1 MFYVPS
7 GALSGTPSNG
17 SNDGLD
23 GAQFSA
29 CASRNLSGLL
39 DEQRKRGV
47 GTASLTIT
55 VVEGRNLSVM
65 DPTGKSDPYCIVI
78 VGNQEKRTAVQYNTI
93 APVWHETLQFEVSGV
108 PQLMQNESIE
118 NAMNCCLQHY
128 IQIDVWDH
136 DTLNRDDFMGKIQI
150 PVSLLSEET
159 TACWFPLGRGSAK
172 ENIRGD
178 IFLELTLKASQPV
191 PRWCMDYELYSL
203 CKRKPGFEIP
213 VAFGDSVVDFPGDAE
228 RVEMVID
235 DVVVEVSKHRGIG
248 RMYLTNFRLV
258 ILCHLSGLTA
268 AGYTYD
274 MSLTVALNNIQSVDR
289 GEDEKVVSRTV
300 RGNAGFSD
308 VKTLT
313 IRCWDFRTIRLI
325 FMRKPQYLHSFYMPP
340 DPGSMQSSPD
350 SILASL
356 QPSNAECVKDS
367 SLPSTGSE
375 GEGTDGKQPSNQ
387 SQPTDLLTANESAG
401 NLTRPS
407 SCSSFRILS
416 RSSSSSSSV
425 AGVSSHGSDGPQ
437 LVPQGTSGVLG
448 PGLLAAA
455 LSGVGS
461 MSNASERLKTELI
474 PASTF
479 LNLYISVFYQRL
491 EYLAMN
497 AVDNPP
503 SLHFVK
509 ILPRDT
515 ELSGWSVYD
524 FHEEFARQQV
534 SDRWR
539 VSIINQEFLLC
550 SSYPP
555 LFYIPGEIQDST
567 LKECAAFR
575 SKGRLP
581 VLCWYNFKKGNFIM
595 RCAQPKT
602 GPALKNSIDDEL
614 VISTARKCNKF
625 TDKLVIFDARSMFAA
640 GGNMLK
646 GKGTEDTV
654 NRYQGCQLLFLDIP
668 NIHAVRDS
676 LYRLQGVCESS
687 AQKKWL
693 SHLESTQ
700 WLAYITC
707 ILKGAV
713 TIARFVD
720 KGAAALVHC
729 SDGWD
734 RTSQLTSLAQLLL
747 DPFYRTITGFQ
758 VLIEKEWI
766 SFGHRFRDR
775 LGHPSCPSQRSPV
788 FLQFLDC
795 VWQIVQQFP
804 SAFEFT
810 PLYLVR
816 IADQVN
822 SQWFGNFL
830 CNNMN
835 DRKKL
840 LVSTL
845 TLSLWA
851 HLRADED
858 AFRNPTYRKYNETLF
873 PVSNPRRLQLWVDY
887 FLRFDET
894 AWSTQDP
901 AIQDDEGDAE
911 PVVTKPLD
919 SVIWVPDERARECA
933 DCKQRFT
940 QFRRKHHC
948 RACGQVFC
956 SECTKQRI
964 RLPQFGYM
972 NPERVC
978 ENCFHQNNIRQ
989 VDEED
994 EDEFEVITLP
1004 NFPR

>member
-1 MFYVPS
+1 MFYIP
-7 GALSGTPSNG
+7 SGTPSAG
-17 SNDGLD
+17 SSDSGDGGLP
-23 GAQFSA
+23 S
-29 CASRNLSGLL
+29 ASRSLSSLL
-39 DEQRKRGV
+39 DEQRKRGIGAAV
-47 GTASLTIT
+47 LTIT
-55 VVEGRNLSVM
+55 VVEGRNLPVM
-65 DPTGKSDPYCIVI
+65 DPTGKSDPYCVVI
-78 VGNQEKRTAVQYNTI
+78 VGNQEQHTAIQYSTVS
-93 APVWHETLQFEVSGV
+93 PTWHETLQFDVTGV
-108 PQLMQNESIE
+108 PQLMQTEPVE
-118 NAMNCCLQHY
+118 NAMFCCLQHY
-128 IQIDVWDH
+128 IQIDVWDY
-136 DTLNRDDFMGKIQI
+136 DTLNRDDFMGRIQI
-150 PVSLLSEET
+150 PLSLLSEDT
-159 TACWFPLGRGSAK
+159 TAYWYPLGRGSAK
-172 ENIRGD
+172 DNVSGE
-178 IFLELTLKASQPV
+178 IFLEMTLKASQPV
-191 PRWCMDYELYSL
+191 PRWCVDYELHSI
-203 CKRKPGFEIP
+203 CKKKPGFEMP
-213 VAFGDSVVDFPGDAE
+213 VAFGDAVVDFPGEAE

-268 AGYTYD
+268 AGYACD
-274 MSLTVALNNIQSVDR
+274 MSMSVALNNIQSVDR

-300 RGNAGFSD
+300 SGNAGFSD

-313 IRCWDFRTIRLI
+313 VRCWDFRTIRLI
-325 FMRKPQYLHSFYMPP
+325 FMNKPQYLSTFYMPP
-340 DPGSMQSSPD
+340 DPNSMQSSPD
-350 SILASL
+350 SLLASL
-356 QPSNAECVKDS
+356 QPSSQEYLKQA
-367 SLPSTGSE
+367 SLQPGGSE
-375 GEGTDGKQPSNQ
+375 EEGGEGKQPP
-387 SQPTDLLTANESAG
+387 SQLQPMDGPPADNSTG
-401 NLTRPS
+401 NITRPS
-407 SCSSFRILS
+407 SCSSFQILS

-425 AGVSSHGSDGPQ
+425 AGVSSHESDGPL
-437 LVPQGTSGVLG
+437 LVPSGTSGVLG
-448 PGLLAAA
+448 AGMLAAA
-455 LSGVGS
+455 FSAVQGS
-461 MSNASERLKTELI
+461 ISNVADRLKREII

-479 LNLYISVFYQRL
+479 LHFYINVFYQRL
-491 EYLAMN
+491 EHLALN

-503 SLHFVK
+503 SVDFVK
-509 ILPRDT
+509 ALPRDT
-515 ELSGWSVYD
+515 ELSGWSVYV
-524 FHEEFARQQV
+524 FHEEFTRQKV
-534 SDRWR
+534 SKAWR
-539 VSIINQEFLLC
+539 VSVINQEFLLC

-555 LFYIPGEIQDST
+555 LFYVPAEIQDST

-581 VLCWYNFKKGNFIM
+581 VLCWYNAKKGNFIM

-602 GPALKNSIDDEL
+602 GPAFKNSTDDEE
-614 VISTARKCNKF
+614 VIRTARKCNTF

-646 GKGTEDTV
+646 GKGTEDTI
-654 NRYQGCQLLFLDIP
+654 NRYQGCQLLFLDIS

-700 WLAYITC
+700 WLAYIHS

-747 DPFYRTITGFQ
+747 DPFYRTITGLQ

-775 LGHPSCPSQRSPV
+775 LGHLSCPSQRSPV

-810 PLYLVR
+810 PMYLVR
-816 IADQVN
+816 IAEQVN

-830 CNNMN
+830 CNNIH
-835 DRKKL
+835 DRQKL
-840 LVSTL
+840 SVATV
-845 TLSLWA
+845 TVSLWA
-851 HLRADED
+851 HLKADEES
-858 AFRNPTYRKYNETLF
+858 FRNPTYRKYTETLF

-901 AIQDDEGDAE
+901 TIQDEEGDTE
-911 PVVTKPLD
+911 PVVSKPMD
-919 SVIWVPDERARECA
+919 SVIWVPDDRARECA

-956 SECTKQRI
+956 RDCTKQKT
-964 RLPQFGYM
+964 RLPQFGYLT
-972 NPERVC
+972 PERVC
-978 ENCFHQNNIRQ
+978 DHCFEQHNRIRQ
-989 VDEED
+989 EEEE

-1004 NFPR
+1004 NLPG

>member
-7 GALSGTPSNG
+7 VTSSVGSSESG
-17 SNDGLD
+17 DGVPLC
-23 GAQFSA
+23 S
-29 CASRNLSGLL
+29 SKILPGLL
-39 DEQRKRGV
+39 DEQRKKGIAAGV
-47 GTASLTIT
+47 LTIT
-55 VVEGRNLSVM
+55 VVEGRNLPVM
-65 DPTGKSDPYCIVI
+65 DPTGKSDPYCIVRA
-78 VGNQEKRTAVQYNTI
+78 GNQEQRTSVQYSTV
-93 APVWHETLQFEVSGV
+93 APMWNETLQFDISGV
-108 PQLMQNESIE
+108 PQLMQNESAE
-118 NAMNCCLQHY
+118 RLGSVCVHHY
-128 IQIDVWDH
+128 IQIDVWDY
-136 DTLNRDDFMGKIQI
+136 DTLNRDDFMGRIQI
-150 PVSLLSEET
+150 PVSILTENT
-159 TACWFPLGRGSAK
+159 TASWFPLGKSLAK
-172 ENIRGD
+172 DNVCGEL
-178 IFLELTLKASQPV
+178 FLEVALRASQPV
-191 PRWCMDYELYSL
+191 PRWCVDHELYCLCKKKIGYEL
-203 CKRKPGFEIP
+203 PI
-213 VAFGDSVVDFPGDAE
+213 AFGNSLLNFPGEAE
-228 RVEMVID
+228 RVEMVFD

-274 MSLTVALNNIQSVDR
+274 MSVSVALNNIQSVDR

-300 RGNAGFSD
+300 AGNAGFSD
-308 VKTLT
+308 VKTMT
-313 IRCWDFRTIRLI
+313 VRCWDFRVIHLT
-325 FMRKPQYLHSFYMPP
+325 FMNKPKYLSTFYLPP
-340 DPGSMQSSPD
+340 DPNSLQSSPD
-350 SILASL
+350 SLLATLQLNNQEYLKQSSL
-356 QPSNAECVKDS
+356 HSVGFEVEGAEGKQSVQPQPQPSELAVPQASDS
-367 SLPSTGSE
+367 
-375 GEGTDGKQPSNQ
+375 TD
-387 SQPTDLLTANESAG
+387 DI
-401 NLTRPS
+401 TRHS
-407 SCSSFRILS
+407 SSSSFQVLS

-425 AGVSSHGSDGPQ
+425 AGVSSHGSDGPS
-437 LVPQGTSGVLG
+437 LVPQGNSGILG
-448 PGLLAAA
+448 TGILEAAFGSGGGVTNAAERVKNDLA
-455 LSGVGS
+455 
-461 MSNASERLKTELI
+461 
-474 PASTF
+474 PTF
-479 LNLYISVFYQRL
+479 LNHYVSVFYQRL
-491 EYLAMN
+491 EYLALN
-497 AVDNPP
+497 AVEKPP
-503 SLHFVK
+503 SMHFVK
-509 ILPRDT
+509 VLPKEM
-515 ELSGWSVYD
+515 ELSGWYIYD

-534 SDRWR
+534 SDEWR
-539 VSIINQEFLLC
+539 VSVINREFLLC
-550 SSYPP
+550 GSYPP
-555 LFYIPGEIQDST
+555 LFYVPAEIQDSV

-581 VLCWYNFKKGNFIM
+581 VLCWYNCRKGNFMM

-602 GPALKNSIDDEL
+602 GPALKNSIEDEF
-614 VISTARKCNKF
+614 VINSARKCNKY
-625 TDKLVIFDARSMFAA
+625 TDKLVIFDARSILAA

-693 SHLESTQ
+693 SHLESSQ
-700 WLAYITC
+700 WLAYITS

-747 DPFYRTITGFQ
+747 DPFYRTVTGFQ

-795 VWQIVQQFP
+795 VWQVAQQFP
-804 SAFEFT
+804 SAFEFNT
-810 PLYLVR
+810 DYLLR
-816 IADQVN
+816 IAEHVT

-830 CNNMN
+830 CNNISER
-835 DRKKL
+835 RKL
-840 LVSTL
+840 SVPTR
-845 TLSLWA
+845 TVSLWA
-851 HLRADED
+851 HLKAVADS
-858 AFRNPTYRKYNETLF
+858 FKNPTYKEYSETLF
-873 PVSNPRRLQLWVDY
+873 PVSNPRRLRLWVDY

-894 AWSTQDP
+894 AWSKQDP
-901 AIQDDEGDAE
+901 SLQDDDGETEAL
-911 PVVTKPLD
+911 VSKPLY
-919 SVIWVPDERARECA
+919 SVIWVPDDRARDCA

-956 SECTKQRI
+956 SDCTKQRI
-964 RLPQFGYM
+964 RLPQFGYT

-978 ENCFHQNNIRQ
+978 ENCFQQNKMRQ

-1004 NFPR
+1004 NLPV

>member
-7 GALSGTPSNG
+7 GTPSTG
-17 SNDGLD
+17 SSDSGD
-23 GAQFSA
+23 GAPLAS
-29 CASRNLSGLL
+29 ASRNLASLL
-39 DEQRKRGV
+39 DEQRKRGI
-47 GTASLTIT
+47 GAALLTIT
-55 VVEGRNLSVM
+55 VVEGRNLPVM
-65 DPTGKSDPYCIVI
+65 DPTGKSDPYCVVI
-78 VGNQEKRTAVQYNTI
+78 VGNQEQRTVVQYSTVC
-93 APVWHETLQFEVSGV
+93 PTWHETLQFEVSGV
-108 PQLMQNESIE
+108 PQLMQNEPVE
-118 NAMNCCLQHY
+118 NAISCCLQHY
-128 IQIDVWDH
+128 IQIDVWDY
-136 DTLNRDDFMGKIQI
+136 DTLNRDDFMGRVQI
-150 PVSLLSEET
+150 PLSLLSEET
-159 TACWFPLGRGSAK
+159 TARWYPLGRGSAK
-172 ENIRGD
+172 DNVHGE
-178 IFLELTLKASQPV
+178 IFLELTLTASQPV
-191 PRWCMDYELYSL
+191 PKWCVDYELYSL
-203 CKRKPGFEIP
+203 CKKKPGFEIP
-213 VAFGDSVVDFPGDAE
+213 VAFGDSVVDLPGEAE

-268 AGYTYD
+268 AGYAYD
-274 MSLTVALNNIQSVDR
+274 MSMSVALNNIQSVDR

-313 IRCWDFRTIRLI
+313 VRCWDFRTIRLI
-325 FMRKPQYLHSFYMPP
+325 FMNKPQYLHSFYMPP

-356 QPSNAECVKDS
+356 QPGSQDGTKEP
-367 SLPSTGSE
+367 SLQSIGSE
-375 GEGTDGKQPSNQ
+375 GDGGEGRQPL
-387 SQPTDLLTANESAG
+387 SQPQVTDPPSANDSTD
-401 NLTRPS
+401 NITRQS
-407 SCSSFRILS
+407 SCSSFQILS
-416 RSSSSSSSV
+416 RSSSSSSV

-448 PGLLAAA
+448 AGLLAA
-455 LSGVGS
+455 SFGGGVPIN
-461 MSNASERLKTELI
+461 NAVERLKTELI
-474 PASTF
+474 PASIF
-479 LNLYISVFYQRL
+479 LNLYIGVFYQRL
-491 EYLAMN
+491 EFLAMN

-503 SLHFVK
+503 SVHFVRA
-509 ILPRDT
+509 LPRDT

-534 SDRWR
+534 SDKWR
-539 VSIINQEFLLC
+539 VSMINQAFLLC

-555 LFYIPGEIQDST
+555 LFYVPAEIQDST

-581 VLCWYNFKKGNFIM
+581 VLCWYNVKKENFIM

-602 GPALKNSIDDEL
+602 GPAFKNSVDDEF
-614 VISTARKCNKF
+614 VISTARKCNKC

-646 GKGTEDTV
+646 GKGTEDTI

-700 WLAYITC
+700 WLAYITS

-747 DPFYRTITGFQ
+747 DPFYRTITGLQ

-775 LGHPSCPSQRSPV
+775 LGHLSCPSQRSPV

-810 PLYLVR
+810 PVYLVR
-816 IADQVN
+816 IAEQVN

-830 CNNMN
+830 CNNVN
-835 DRKKL
+835 ERQKHS
-840 LVSTL
+840 VPTL
-845 TLSLWA
+845 TVSLWA
-851 HLRADED
+851 HLKADEES
-858 AFRNPTYRKYNETLF
+858 FRNPTYRKYTETLF

-901 AIQDDEGDAE
+901 TIQDDDGDAE

-919 SVIWVPDERARECA
+919 SVIWVPDDRARECA

-956 SECTKQRI
+956 SECSKQRI
-964 RLPQFGYM
+964 PLPQFGYM

-978 ENCFHQNNIRQ
+978 ENCFQHNSIRQ

-1004 NFPR
+1004 TFSM

>member
-7 GALSGTPSNG
+7 GTPSAASSDSG
-17 SNDGLD
+17 D
-23 GAQFSA
+23 GALPT
-29 CASRNLSGLL
+29 ASRNLSVLL
-39 DEQRKRGV
+39 DEQKKKGIGAAV
-47 GTASLTIT
+47 LTIT
-55 VVEGRNLSVM
+55 VVEGRNLPVM
-65 DPTGKSDPYCIVI
+65 DPTGKSDPYCVVS
-78 VGNQEKRTAVQYNTI
+78 VGNQVQRTAVHYSTVS
-93 APVWHETLQFEVSGV
+93 PTWHETLQFDISGV
-108 PQLMQNESIE
+108 PQLMQNEPVE
-118 NAMNCCLQHY
+118 NAMSCCLQHY
-128 IQIDVWDH
+128 IQIDVWDY
-136 DTLNRDDFMGKIQI
+136 DTLNRDDFMGRIQI
-150 PVSLLSEET
+150 PLSLLSENT
-159 TACWFPLGRGSAK
+159 TASWYPLGRGSAK
-172 ENIRGD
+172 DNVCGD
-178 IFLELTLKASQPV
+178 IFLELTLKSSQPV
-191 PRWCMDYELYSL
+191 PRWCVDYELYSF
-203 CKRKPGFEIP
+203 CKKKTGFEMP
-213 VAFGDSVVDFPGDAE
+213 VAFGDSVVDFPGEAE

-274 MSLTVALNNIQSVDR
+274 MSMSVALNNIQSVDR

-300 RGNAGFSD
+300 TGNAGFSD

-313 IRCWDFRTIRLI
+313 VHCWDFRTIRLI
-325 FMRKPQYLHSFYMPP
+325 FMNKPQYLSTFYMPP
-340 DPGSMQSSPD
+340 DPNSMQSSPD
-350 SILASL
+350 SLLASL
-356 QPSNAECVKDS
+356 QPANQEYIKQS
-367 SLPSTGSE
+367 SLQSVGSE
-375 GEGTDGKQPSNQ
+375 GEGSEGKQPPIQ
-387 SQPTDLLTANESAG
+387 VQPTDPPPPNDSTDDI
-401 NLTRPS
+401 TRHS
-407 SCSSFRILS
+407 SCSSFQILS

-425 AGVSSHGSDGPQ
+425 AGVSSHESDGPQ

-448 PGLLAAA
+448 AGILAAA
-455 LSGVGS
+455 FSVGGA
-461 MSNASERLKTELI
+461 MSNAADKLKTDLA
-474 PASTF
+474 PTF
-479 LNLYISVFYQRL
+479 LNFYISVFYQRL
-491 EYLAMN
+491 DYLAMN

-503 SLHFVK
+503 SVYFVK
-509 ILPRDT
+509 MLPKET

-534 SDRWR
+534 SDAWR
-539 VSIINQEFLLC
+539 VSLINQQFQLC

-555 LFYIPGEIQDST
+555 LFYVPAEIQDST

-581 VLCWYNFKKGNFIM
+581 VLCWYNVKKGNFIM
-595 RCAQPKT
+595 RCAQPKI
-602 GPALKNSIDDEL
+602 GPAFKNSVEDEY
-614 VISTARKCNKF
+614 VINTARRCNKY

-646 GKGTEDTV
+646 GKGTEDTT

-700 WLAYITC
+700 WLAYITS

-713 TIARFVD
+713 TIARFVE

-775 LGHPSCPSQRSPV
+775 LGHLSCPSQRSPI

-810 PLYLVR
+810 PMYLVR
-816 IADQVN
+816 IAGQVN

-830 CNNMN
+830 CNNIH
-835 DRKKL
+835 DRQKL
-840 LVSTL
+840 SVPTV
-845 TLSLWA
+845 TVSLWA
-851 HLRADED
+851 HLKADED
-858 AFRNPTYRKYNETLF
+858 SFRNPTYKRYTETLF

-894 AWSTQDP
+894 AWSTQDST
-901 AIQDDEGDAE
+901 IQDDDGDAE
-911 PVVTKPLD
+911 PVVSKPLD
-919 SVIWVPDERARECA
+919 SVIWVPDDRARECA

-956 SECTKQRI
+956 SDCTKQKI

-978 ENCFHQNNIRQ
+978 ENCYHHNKIRQ

-1004 NFPR
+1004 NLPV

>member
-1 MFYVPS
+1 MFYVPN
-7 GALSGTPSNG
+7 GTPSAG
-17 SNDGLD
+17 SSDSGDGGLP
-23 GAQFSA
+23 ST
-29 CASRNLSGLL
+29 SKNLAGLL
-39 DEQRKRGV
+39 DEQRKKGIGAAV
-47 GTASLTIT
+47 LTIT
-55 VVEGRNLSVM
+55 VVEGKNLPVM

-78 VGNQEKRTAVQYNTI
+78 VGNQEQRTSVQYSTVNPT
-93 APVWHETLQFEVSGV
+93 WHETLQFDISGV
-108 PQLMQNESIE
+108 PQLMQNEPVE
-118 NAMNCCLQHY
+118 NALFCCLQHY
-128 IQIDVWDH
+128 IQIDLWDY
-136 DTLNRDDFMGKIQI
+136 DTLNRDDFMGRIQI
-150 PVSLLSEET
+150 PLAFLTEDT
-159 TACWFPLGRGSAK
+159 TACWFPLGRSSAK
-172 ENIRGD
+172 DNICGEV
-178 IFLELTLKASQPV
+178 FLELTLKASQPI
-191 PRWCMDYELYSL
+191 PRWCVDFELYSI
-203 CKRKPGFEIP
+203 CKKKTGFEIP
-213 VAFGDSVVDFPGDAE
+213 VAFGDAVADFPGE
-228 RVEMVID
+228 TEKVEMVID
-235 DVVVEVSKHRGIG
+235 DVVIEVSKHRGIG

-274 MSLTVALNNIQSVDR
+274 MSMSVALNNIQSVDR

-300 RGNAGFSD
+300 TGNAGFSD

-313 IRCWDFRTIRLI
+313 VQCWDFRTIRLI
-325 FMRKPQYLHSFYMPP
+325 FMNKPQYLSTFYMPP
-340 DPGSMQSSPD
+340 DPNSMQSSPD
-350 SILASL
+350 SLLASL
-356 QPSNAECVKDS
+356 QPNNQEYLKQA
-367 SLPSTGSE
+367 SLQSVGSD
-375 GEGTDGKQPSNQ
+375 GEGLEGKQLPNQ
-387 SQPTDLLTANESAG
+387 NLDVPPTDDSTENVTHSI
-401 NLTRPS
+401 THS
-407 SCSSFRILS
+407 SSRSSFQILS

-425 AGVSSHGSDGPQ
+425 VGVSSHESDGPL
-437 LVPQGTSGVLG
+437 LVPTGTSGVLG
-448 PGLLAAA
+448 AGILAAA
-455 LSGVGS
+455 F
-461 MSNASERLKTELI
+461 NAVSDSINSVAERLKAEPI
-474 PASTF
+474 PPAMF
-479 LNLYISVFYQRL
+479 LNYYISVFYQRL
-491 EYLAMN
+491 EYLALN

-503 SLHFVK
+503 SVHYVRAFPK
-509 ILPRDT
+509 DT

-534 SDRWR
+534 SDAWR
-539 VSIINQEFLLC
+539 VSVVNQQFLLC
-550 SSYPP
+550 NSYPP
-555 LFYIPGEIQDST
+555 LFYVPAEIQDST
-567 LKECAAFR
+567 LRCSASFR

-581 VLCWYNFKKGNFIM
+581 VLCWYNAKKGNFIM

-602 GPALKNSIDDEL
+602 GPAFKNSIDDEL
-614 VISTARKCNKF
+614 VISKARRCNKY

-646 GKGTEDTV
+646 GKGTEDTI

-700 WLAYITC
+700 WLAYITS
-707 ILKGAV
+707 ILKGAL

-747 DPFYRTITGFQ
+747 DPYYRTITGLQ

-795 VWQIVQQFP
+795 VWQILQQFP
-804 SAFEFT
+804 TAFEFI
-810 PLYLVR
+810 PMYLVR
-816 IADQVN
+816 IAEHVN

-830 CNNMN
+830 CNNIH
-835 DRKKL
+835 DRQKL
-840 LVSTL
+840 SVPTV
-845 TLSLWA
+845 TISLWA
-851 HLRADED
+851 HLKADEES
-858 AFRNPTYRKYNETLF
+858 FRNPTYKKYTETLF

-887 FLRFDET
+887 FLRYDET
-894 AWSTQDP
+894 AWSTQDS
-901 AIQDDEGDAE
+901 AIQDEDGDNE
-911 PVVTKPLD
+911 PVVSKPLD
-919 SVIWVPDERARECA
+919 SVIWVPDDRARECA

-956 SECTKQRI
+956 RDCTKQKI
-964 RLPQFGYM
+964 PLPQFGYM

-978 ENCFHQNNIRQ
+978 ENCYQRNTIRQ
-989 VDEED
+989 ADEED

-1004 NFPR
+1004 NLPG

>member
-1 MFYVPS
+1 MFYIPS
-7 GALSGTPSNG
+7 STPSAG
-17 SNDGLD
+17 SGSGSGSSDSGD
-23 GAQFSA
+23 
-29 CASRNLSGLL
+29 SRNLSCLL
-39 DEQRKRGV
+39 DEQRKRGIAAAV
-47 GTASLTIT
+47 LTIT
-55 VVEGRNLSVM
+55 VVEGRNLAVM
-65 DPTGKSDPYCIVI
+65 DPTGKSDPYCIVK
-78 VGNQEKRTAVQYNTI
+78 VGNQEQRTTVQYSTI
-93 APVWHETLQFEVSGV
+93 SPTWNETLQFDISGV
-108 PQLMQNESIE
+108 PQLMQNESAE
-118 NAMNCCLQHY
+118 SAVNCCIHHY
-128 IQIDVWDH
+128 VQIDVWDY
-136 DTLNRDDFMGKIQI
+136 DTLNRDDFMGRIQI
-150 PVSLLSEET
+150 PISILTEDT
-159 TACWFPLGRGSAK
+159 TAYWFPLGKILAK
-172 ENIRGD
+172 DNIRGE
-178 IFLELTLKASQPV
+178 IFLEVTLKASQPI
-191 PRWCMDYELYSL
+191 PRWCVDRELYSL
-203 CKRKPGFEIP
+203 CKKKTGYELPIS
-213 VAFGDSVVDFPGDAE
+213 FGDDLVDFPGEAE

-274 MSLTVALNNIQSVDR
+274 MSMSVALNNIQSVDR

-300 RGNAGFSD
+300 AGNAGFSE

-313 IRCWDFRTIRLI
+313 VRCWDFRTIRLI
-325 FMRKPQYLHSFYMPP
+325 FMNKPKYLSTFYIPP
-340 DPGSMQSSPD
+340 DPNSLQSSPD
-350 SILASL
+350 SLFASL
-356 QPSNAECVKDS
+356 QLNNQLS
-367 SLPSTGSE
+367 SLHSAGLE
-375 GEGTDGKQPSNQ
+375 GDGTEGKQPLSQLQ
-387 SQPTDLLTANESAG
+387 SSDHLHIMPPANDPVDD
-401 NLTRPS
+401 NTRQS

-416 RSSSSSSSV
+416 RSSSSGSSV
-425 AGVSSHGSDGPQ
+425 AGVSSHGSDGPT

-448 PGLLAAA
+448 AGILATAIG
-455 LSGVGS
+455 SGGGGG
-461 MSNASERLKTELI
+461 SNATEKLKTTDFA
-474 PASTF
+474 ASMF
-479 LNLYISVFYQRL
+479 LNFYISVFYQRL
-491 EYLAMN
+491 EYLALN

-503 SLHFVK
+503 SAHFVK
-509 ILPRDT
+509 VLLRET

-524 FHEEFARQQV
+524 FHEEFTRQQV
-534 SDRWR
+534 SDEWR
-539 VSIINQEFLLC
+539 VSVINRDFFLC

-555 LFYIPGEIQDST
+555 LFYVPAAIQDSV
-567 LKECAAFR
+567 LKECAGFR

-581 VLCWYNFKKGNFIM
+581 VLCWYNCRKGNFIM

-602 GPALKNSIDDEL
+602 GPVFKNSIEDEF
-614 VISTARKCNKF
+614 VISTARKCNKS

-693 SHLESTQ
+693 SHLESSQ
-700 WLAYITC
+700 WLSYITS

-758 VLIEKEWI
+758 VLVEKEWI

-795 VWQIVQQFP
+795 VWQILQQFP
-804 SAFEFT
+804 SAFEFNVDF
-810 PLYLVR
+810 LVR
-816 IADQVN
+816 IAEHVN

-830 CNNMN
+830 CNNIH
-835 DRKKL
+835 DRRKL
-840 LVSTL
+840 SIPTL
-845 TLSLWA
+845 TVSLWA
-851 HLRADED
+851 HIKAVED
-858 AFRNPTYRKYNETLF
+858 ILLNPTYKKYTETLF
-873 PVSNPRRLQLWVDY
+873 PVSNPRRLRLWVDY

-894 AWSTQDP
+894 AWSKQDP
-901 AIQDDEGDAE
+901 ALQVDDRETE
-911 PVVTKPLD
+911 PLVSKPLD
-919 SVIWVPDERARECA
+919 SVIWVPDDRARECA

-956 SECTKQRI
+956 SDCTKQRI
-964 RLPQFGYM
+964 CLPQFGYT

-978 ENCFHQNNIRQ
+978 ENCFHHNRMRQ

-994 EDEFEVITLP
+994 EDEFEVISLP
-1004 NFPR
+1004 NLPV

>member
-1 MFYVPS
+1 MFYIP
-7 GALSGTPSNG
+7 SGTPSAG
-17 SNDGLD
+17 SSDSGDGGLP
-23 GAQFSA
+23 S
-29 CASRNLSGLL
+29 ASRSLSSLL
-39 DEQRKRGV
+39 DEQRKRGIGAAV
-47 GTASLTIT
+47 LTIT
-55 VVEGRNLSVM
+55 VVEGRNLPVM
-65 DPTGKSDPYCIVI
+65 DPTGKSDPYCVVI
-78 VGNQEKRTAVQYNTI
+78 VGNQEQHTAIQYSTVS
-93 APVWHETLQFEVSGV
+93 PTWHETLQFDVTGV
-108 PQLMQNESIE
+108 PQLMQTEPVE
-118 NAMNCCLQHY
+118 NAMFCCLQHY
-128 IQIDVWDH
+128 IQIDVWDY
-136 DTLNRDDFMGKIQI
+136 DTLNRDDFMGRIQI
-150 PVSLLSEET
+150 PLSLLSEDT
-159 TACWFPLGRGSAK
+159 TAYWYPLGRGSAK
-172 ENIRGD
+172 DNVSGE
-178 IFLELTLKASQPV
+178 IFLEMTLKASQPV
-191 PRWCMDYELYSL
+191 PRWCVDYELHSI
-203 CKRKPGFEIP
+203 CKKKPGFEMP
-213 VAFGDSVVDFPGDAE
+213 VAFGDAVVDFPGEAE

-248 RMYLTNFRLV
+248 RIYLTNFRLV

-268 AGYTYD
+268 AGYACD
-274 MSLTVALNNIQSVDR
+274 MSMSVALNNIQSVDR

-300 RGNAGFSD
+300 SGNAGFSD

-313 IRCWDFRTIRLI
+313 VRCWDFRTIRLI
-325 FMRKPQYLHSFYMPP
+325 FMNKPQYLSTFYMPP
-340 DPGSMQSSPD
+340 DPNSMQSSPD
-350 SILASL
+350 SLLASL
-356 QPSNAECVKDS
+356 QPSSQEYLKQA
-367 SLPSTGSE
+367 SLQPVGSE
-375 GEGTDGKQPSNQ
+375 EEGGEGKQPP
-387 SQPTDLLTANESAG
+387 SQLQPMDGPPADNSTG
-401 NLTRPS
+401 NITRPS
-407 SCSSFRILS
+407 SCSSFQILS

-425 AGVSSHGSDGPQ
+425 AGVSSHESDGPL
-437 LVPQGTSGVLG
+437 LVPSGTSGVLG
-448 PGLLAAA
+448 AGMLAAA
-455 LSGVGS
+455 FSAVQGS
-461 MSNASERLKTELI
+461 ISNVADRLKREII

-479 LNLYISVFYQRL
+479 LHFYINVFYQRL
-491 EYLAMN
+491 EHLALN

-503 SLHFVK
+503 SVDFVK
-509 ILPRDT
+509 ALPRDT
-515 ELSGWSVYD
+515 ELSGWSVYV
-524 FHEEFARQQV
+524 FHEEFTRQKV
-534 SDRWR
+534 SKAWR
-539 VSIINQEFLLC
+539 VSVINQEFLLC

-555 LFYIPGEIQDST
+555 LFYVPAEIQDST

-581 VLCWYNFKKGNFIM
+581 VLCWYNAKKGNFIM

-602 GPALKNSIDDEL
+602 GPAFKNSTDDEE
-614 VISTARKCNKF
+614 VIRTARKCNTF

-646 GKGTEDTV
+646 GKGTEDTI
-654 NRYQGCQLLFLDIP
+654 NRYQGCQLLFLDIS

-700 WLAYITC
+700 WLAYIHS

-747 DPFYRTITGFQ
+747 DPFYRTITGLQ

-775 LGHPSCPSQRSPV
+775 LGHLSCPSQRSPV

-810 PLYLVR
+810 PMYLVR
-816 IADQVN
+816 IAEQVN

-830 CNNMN
+830 CNNIH
-835 DRKKL
+835 DRQKL
-840 LVSTL
+840 SVATV
-845 TLSLWA
+845 TVSLWA
-851 HLRADED
+851 HLKADEES
-858 AFRNPTYRKYNETLF
+858 FRNPTYRKYTETLF

-901 AIQDDEGDAE
+901 TIQDEEGDTE
-911 PVVTKPLD
+911 PVVSKPMD
-919 SVIWVPDERARECA
+919 SVIWVPDDRARECA

-956 SECTKQRI
+956 RDCTKQKT
-964 RLPQFGYM
+964 RLPQFGYLT
-972 NPERVC
+972 PERVC
-978 ENCFHQNNIRQ
+978 DHCFEQHNRIRQ
-989 VDEED
+989 EEEE

-1004 NFPR
+1004 NLPG

>member
-1 MFYVPS
+1 
-7 GALSGTPSNG
+7 
-17 SNDGLD
+17 
-23 GAQFSA
+23 
-29 CASRNLSGLL
+29 
-39 DEQRKRGV
+39 
-47 GTASLTIT
+47 
-55 VVEGRNLSVM
+55 
-65 DPTGKSDPYCIVI
+65 
-78 VGNQEKRTAVQYNTI
+78 
-93 APVWHETLQFEVSGV
+93 
-108 PQLMQNESIE
+108 
-118 NAMNCCLQHY
+118 
-128 IQIDVWDH
+128 
-136 DTLNRDDFMGKIQI
+136 
-150 PVSLLSEET
+150 
-159 TACWFPLGRGSAK
+159 
-172 ENIRGD
+172 
-178 IFLELTLKASQPV
+178 
-191 PRWCMDYELYSL
+191 
-203 CKRKPGFEIP
+203 
-213 VAFGDSVVDFPGDAE
+213 
-228 RVEMVID
+228 
-235 DVVVEVSKHRGIG
+235 
-248 RMYLTNFRLV
+248 
-258 ILCHLSGLTA
+258 
-268 AGYTYD
+268 
-274 MSLTVALNNIQSVDR
+274 
-289 GEDEKVVSRTV
+289 
-300 RGNAGFSD
+300 
-308 VKTLT
+308 
-313 IRCWDFRTIRLI
+313 
-325 FMRKPQYLHSFYMPP
+325 
-340 DPGSMQSSPD
+340 MQSSPD

-356 QPSNAECVKDS
+356 QPSSAECIKDS
-367 SLPSTGSE
+367 SLPSIGSE
-375 GEGTDGKQPSNQ
+375 GEGTEGKQPSGQ
-387 SQPTDLLTANESAG
+387 SQPTDLLVPNDSTG

-407 SCSSFRILS
+407 SCSSFQILS

-437 LVPQGTSGVLG
+437 LVPQGSSGVLG

-455 LSGVGS
+455 LSGVGPL
-461 MSNASERLKTELI
+461 SNASERLKTELI

-479 LNLYISVFYQRL
+479 LNLYINVFYQRL
-491 EYLAMN
+491 EYLALN

-509 ILPRDT
+509 TLPRDT

-534 SDRWR
+534 SDKWR
-539 VSIINQEFLLC
+539 VSVINQEFLLC

-555 LFYIPGEIQDST
+555 LFYVPAEIQDST

-602 GPALKNSIDDEL
+602 GPAFKNSVDDES

-625 TDKLVIFDARSMFAA
+625 ADKLVIFDARSMFAA

-646 GKGTEDTV
+646 GKGTEDTI

-713 TIARFVD
+713 TLARFVD
-720 KGAAALVHC
+720 KGAAAVVHC

-775 LGHPSCPSQRSPV
+775 LGHPTCPSQRSPV

-816 IADQVN
+816 IAEQVN

-835 DRKKL
+835 DRKKM

-858 AFRNPTYRKYNETLF
+858 SFRNPTYRKYNETLF

-901 AIQDDEGDAE
+901 AIQDDEGDTE
-911 PVVTKPLD
+911 PMVTKPLD

-956 SECTKQRI
+956 SECSKQKI

-978 ENCFHQNNIRQ
+978 ENCFQQNIRQ

-994 EDEFEVITLP
+994 EDEFEVIALP
-1004 NFPR
+1004 HFPT